1 MHRLI
6 KIRIM
11 RDFDHLEERL
21 RNWRDRWFELDEA
34 AGAFRPPVDYYET
47 PQGLVIKMEIAG
59 VAPEDVSLTLTGQEL
74 VIRGHRRAQ
83 PPAGLTRF
91 LHHEIIYGA
100 FERSFLL
107 PIPVD
112 RQEVEAHYADGILTI
127 HLPRSAPR
135 TRRITV
141 KELEQEDD

>member
-6 KIRIM
+6 KIRII
-11 RDFDHLEERL
+11 RDFENLEERL
-21 RNWRDRWFELDEA
+21 RNWRDRWFEFDEL

-100 FERSFLL
+100 FERSFIL
-107 PIPVD
+107 PLPVD
-112 RQEVEAHYADGILTI
+112 RQEVEAHYEDGILTI
-127 HLPRSAPR
+127 HLPRPAPQI
-135 TRRITV
+135 RRITV
-141 KELEQEDD
+141 KEVDQEND